1 MVLEGQAALVTGGS
15 SGIGQATAVA
25 LAEAGADVAI
35 NHLGD
40 DAGAKQTA
48 DQITA
53 LGRRALILEQDVS
66 DQSGMERVVA
76 AVCEQFGKLDIAVA
90 NAYWSKREPFCEADM
105 DGFRRT
111 IEVCM
116 YGSLYTFRAAAQQM
130 IQQGHGGNLI
140 AVSSPHA
147 YIPWARAMA
156 YNMSKAAI
164 DQMARTAALELAP
177 HRIRVNLIYPG
188 WTDTPGERN
197 YYEEEQI
204 AAAGERLPWGRL
216 GRPDEV
222 ARGIVFLCDPG
233 SDYITGSSITIHGGI
248 TLPWWDTRARKST

>member
-76 AVCEQFGKLDIAVA
+76 AGGQVVNGPMEVPGGDTVAQCVDPQGAAFALHGKA
-90 NAYWSKREPFCEADM
+90 
-105 DGFRRT
+105 
-111 IEVCM
+111 
-116 YGSLYTFRAAAQQM
+116 
-130 IQQGHGGNLI
+130 
-140 AVSSPHA
+140 
-147 YIPWARAMA
+147 
-156 YNMSKAAI
+156 
-164 DQMARTAALELAP
+164 
-177 HRIRVNLIYPG
+177 
-188 WTDTPGERN
+188 
-197 YYEEEQI
+197 
-204 AAAGERLPWGRL
+204 
-216 GRPDEV
+216 
-222 ARGIVFLCDPG
+222 
-233 SDYITGSSITIHGGI
+233 
-248 TLPWWDTRARKST
+248 